1 MKRVTLLHT
10 NDMHGRLSDKRA
22 RALLELKQ
30 SLAEPVVLDAGD
42 ALAAGNLYPNPFGE
56 PILERMGRV
65 GYDAMCLGNR
75 EFHLL
80 SSVLKW
86 KLGGCRHE
94 VLSANL
100 RVRRGESPPVGRVWR
115 RTLSNGVRT
124 CVFGLTLPMVTR
136 QMRIAKV
143 ASLFLDDP
151 LEVGEALARELRPE
165 CDLLIALTHLGLAR
179 DKELLER
186 APEID
191 LVVGGHSHTPLE
203 EPLKVGRAYVVQAEP
218 WARGAGL
225 MSVIMSAG
233 RMVRAEGE
241 LVALT

>member
-1 MKRVTLLHT
+1 MKRVAILHT
-10 NDMHGRLSDKRA
+10 NDMHGRLSEGRA
-22 RALLELKQ
+22 ATLRDLRR
-30 SLAEPVVLDAGD
+30 SLGEAIVLDAGD
-42 ALAAGNLYPNPFGE
+42 ALAAGNLYPNPLGE

-80 SSVLKW
+80 TRVLKW
-86 KLGGCRHE
+86 KLGDCQHE

-100 RVRRGESPPVGRVWR
+100 RARQGTRPPVGKVWR

-124 CVFGLTLPMVTR
+124 CVVGLTLPMVTER
-136 QMRIAKV
+136 MRIARL
-143 ASLFLDDP
+143 ASLVLDDP
-151 LEVGEALARELRPE
+151 LEIGEAMARELRGE
-165 CDLLIALTHLGLAR
+165 CDLLIALTHLGLPR

-203 EPLKVGRAYVVQAEP
+203 EPLKIGRGYVVQAQP
-218 WARGAGL
+218 WAKGAGVV
-225 MSVIMSAG
+225 SVTLTGGEMVKVEG
-233 RMVRAEGE
+233 R
-241 LVALT
+241 LVSLT